1 LLKELSYLWDFRKPE
16 RSPKYIPE
24 GWKLISGINQ
34 RIGCGLTGDGNMKD
48 LKIKRPA
55 MLHGK
60 ELILATRPFA
70 KEIRIKSWVYALST
84 ILFLLMALAA
94 TVVVPYFSLRLVFSI
109 LAGLLMVRMFIIY
122 HDHQHHS
129 ILTHSKLADIIMTAF
144 GFFILSPTSIW
155 KRSHDHHHNNNSK
168 LFSASIGSYPIA
180 TRKKFEEMTGRQKF
194 EYLAIRHPLT
204 IALGYFSMF
213 IFGMCIASFVSSPRK
228 HYDSLIALILHVTV
242 SVLLCVFLG
251 WQIWFCLF
259 FLPFVVAFAMGAYL
273 FYAQHNFPG
282 VTFSE
287 NNEWAYEK
295 AAMESSS
302 YMVMNPVM
310 AWLTGNIGYHH
321 IHHLN
326 SKIPFYRLPEV
337 MAHFKELQQCKRT
350 SLKIKE
356 VIACLRLKIWDQDK
370 KEMVGLR
377 EIR

>member
-1 LLKELSYLWDFRKPE
+1 MLS
-16 RSPKYIPE
+16 
-24 GWKLISGINQ
+24 
-34 RIGCGLTGDGNMKD
+34 
-48 LKIKRPA
+48 
-55 MLHGK
+55 GK
-60 ELILATRPFA
+60 ELILATKPFA
-70 KEIRIKSWVYALST
+70 KEIRSKSWFYALST
-84 ILFLLMALAA
+84 IFLIGIALTA
-94 TVVVPYFSLRLVFSI
+94 TILIPYFSVKIIFSLV
-109 LAGLLMVRMFIIY
+109 AGLLMVRMFIIY

-129 ILTHSKLADIIMTAF
+129 ILTHSRLANFIMTVF
-144 GFFILSPTSIW
+144 GFYILSPTSIW

-180 TRKKFEEMTGRQKF
+180 TKKKYEEMSGRQKF

-213 IFGMCIASFVSSPRK
+213 IFGMCIASFVSNPRK
-228 HYDSLIALILHVTV
+228 HLDSLIALVIHISI
-242 SVLLCVFLG
+242 SVLLFIFVG

-259 FLPFVVAFAMGAYL
+259 FLPFVIAFAMGAYL

-282 VTFSE
+282 VTFSD
-287 NNEWAYEK
+287 NKEWAYEK

-337 MAHFKELQQCKRT
+337 MAQIKELQSCKRT
-350 SLKIKE
+350 SLNIKE

-370 KEMVGLR
+370 HKMVGLR
-377 EIR
+377 DIR

>member
-1 LLKELSYLWDFRKPE
+1 MLS
-16 RSPKYIPE
+16 
-24 GWKLISGINQ
+24 
-34 RIGCGLTGDGNMKD
+34 
-48 LKIKRPA
+48 
-55 MLHGK
+55 GK
-60 ELILATRPFA
+60 ELILATKPFA
-70 KEIRIKSWVYALST
+70 KEIRSKSWFYALST
-84 ILFLLMALAA
+84 ILLIGIALAA
-94 TVVVPYFSLRLVFSI
+94 TILIPFFSVKIIFSLI
-109 LAGLLMVRMFIIY
+109 AGLLMVRMFIIY

-129 ILTHSKLADIIMTAF
+129 ILTHSRLANFIMTVF
-144 GFFILSPTSIW
+144 GFYILSPTSIW

-180 TRKKFEEMTGRQKF
+180 TKKKYEEMNGRQKF

-213 IFGMCIASFVSSPRK
+213 IFGMCIASFISNPRK
-228 HYDSLIALILHVTV
+228 HYDSLIALVIHITI
-242 SVLLCVFLG
+242 SVLLFIFVG

-259 FLPFVVAFAMGAYL
+259 FLPFVIAFAMGAYL

-282 VTFSE
+282 VTFSD
-287 NNEWAYEK
+287 NKEWAYEK

-337 MAHFKELQQCKRT
+337 MAHIKELQSCKRT
-350 SLKIKE
+350 SLNIKE

-370 KEMVGLR
+370 NKMVGLR
-377 EIR
+377 DIRR